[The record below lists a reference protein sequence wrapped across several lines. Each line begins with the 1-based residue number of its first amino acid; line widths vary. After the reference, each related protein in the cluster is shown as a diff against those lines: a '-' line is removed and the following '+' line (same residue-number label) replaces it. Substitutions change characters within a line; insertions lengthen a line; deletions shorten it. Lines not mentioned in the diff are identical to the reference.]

1 MPICSRLDQTE
12 YALAMYRR
20 DRDIDAAAYQA
31 DRYAWEPDDATWRAD
46 RDEPQRARKGFFGR
60 LSSLIKVSVLAV
72 PAALFLYGSF
82 ADCSGRPAA
91 GWLGLVGAG
100 ACARNEMLG
109 NVLSIQDNLA
119 LLKRLIN

>member
-1 MPICSRLDQTE
+1 
-12 YALAMYRR
+12 MYRR

-60 LSSLIKVSVLAV
+60 LSSLIKISVLAV

-91 GWLGLVGAG
+91 GWLASSGPVPAP
-100 ACARNEMLG
+100 ATRCSAASSR
-109 NVLSIQDNLA
+109 S
-119 LLKRLIN
+119 RTTSPS

>member
-1 MPICSRLDQTE
+1 
-12 YALAMYRR
+12 MYRR
-20 DRDIDAAAYQA
+20 DRDIDAAGYEA
-31 DRYAWEPDDATWRAD
+31 DRYAWDPDDRD
-46 RDEPQRARKGFFGR
+46 RDDDRDARRPRRGFFGR
-60 LSSLIKVSVLAV
+60 LFSLTKLSVLAV

-82 ADCSGRPAA
+82 ADCGARPAA

-100 ACARNEMLG
+100 ACARTEMLG

>member
-1 MPICSRLDQTE
+1 MRPGGRIGTSRSG
-12 YALAMYRR
+12 YA
-20 DRDIDAAAYQA
+20 
-31 DRYAWEPDDATWRAD
+31 RA
-46 RDEPQRARKGFFGR
+46 FFGR
-60 LSSLIKVSVLAV
+60 LSSLIKISVLAV

-109 NVLSIQDNLA
+109 NVLLDPGQPRAS
-119 LLKRLIN
+119 